1 MGRIVKRSDGRTNR
15 GHGKRDRFH
24 VITLGCPKNQVDS
37 EAISAQLVRCGYR
50 IVAHPGGADF
60 IIVNT
65 CGFLEAAR
73 QEAIATLRALVAHR
87 RPGQCVIAAGC
98 LAQLWRADLA
108 RVVPGLDAII
118 GTRGWTDIPQVLER
132 LASRVAHHDIPVV
145 QVSEVERTLPDP
157 GVLRLNGQSPRASA
171 YLKIAD
177 GCSARCAFCLIPTIK
192 GPARSRPRAAILREA
207 RELVDQGVRELIL
220 IAQDTTAY
228 GCDLGEREG
237 LATLIEAILQVVP
250 ELRWLRL
257 MYAYPGRISER
268 LIEVMATHPQV
279 CHYLDLPVQHGHPAT
294 LRRMRRPHD
303 VAGLIRCIERLRQ
316 AMPDIALRTS
326 LIVGYPGETEE
337 EFQALLDF
345 MQLVRF
351 DRVGVF
357 AYSREP
363 GTPAYALPGQLPEEV
378 KQARYERAMQLQQ
391 SISWEHNQAQV
402 GRQLEVLVEGANDG
416 ISVARSYRDA
426 PEVDGFVLIQ
436 EEHPVGSWLNV
447 RITAATP
454 YDLIAVTET
463 AQCASPGC
471 TRAEIG

>member
-1 MGRIVKRSDGRTNR
+1 MRTGTKRRN
-15 GHGKRDRFH
+15 RFH

-37 EAISAQLVRCGYR
+37 EGMSAQLLQGGYR
-50 IVAHPGGADF
+50 LVAHPEGADF

-65 CGFLEAAR
+65 CGFLETAR
-73 QEAIATLRALVAHR
+73 QEAIATLRTWITR
-87 RPGQCVIAAGC
+87 RRSGQQVIAAGC
-98 LAQLWRADLA
+98 LAQLWGAELA
-108 RVVPGLDAII
+108 QVVPGLDGII
-118 GTRGWTDIPQVLER
+118 GTCSWADISLVLEQ
-132 LASRVAHHDIPVV
+132 LARRASCRNSPVV
-145 QVSEVERTLPDP
+145 HVPEVGHVLPDGSIP
-157 GVLRLNGQSPRASA
+157 RLNGRQPRASA

-192 GPARSRPRAAILREA
+192 GPARSRPREAVLREA

-228 GCDLGEREG
+228 GYDRGEREG
-237 LATLIEAILQVVP
+237 LATLIGEILRVAP

-257 MYAYPGRISER
+257 MYAYPGRVSNR
-268 LIEVMATHPQV
+268 LIDVMATHSQV

-316 AMPDIALRTS
+316 SMPDIALRTS

-345 MQLVRF
+345 MRTVQF
-351 DRVGVF
+351 DRVGIF
-357 AYSREP
+357 SYSREP
-363 GTPAYALPGQLPEEV
+363 GTPAHELPEQLPEEV
-378 KQARYERAMQLQQ
+378 KRARYERAMELQQ
-391 SISWEHNQAQV
+391 SISLARNQAQV
-402 GRQLEVLVEGANDG
+402 GRRLEVLVEGANDG

-447 RITAATP
+447 RVTAATP
-454 YDLIAVTET
+454 YDLIAVHEASEDRTST
-463 AQCASPGC
+463 CAV
-471 TRAEIG
+471 AEIS

>member
-1 MGRIVKRSDGRTNR
+1 M
-15 GHGKRDRFH
+15 
-24 VITLGCPKNQVDS
+24 ITLGCPKNQVDS
-37 EAISAQLVRCGYR
+37 EAISARLVQCGYR
-50 IVAHPGGADF
+50 TVAHPGGADF

-73 QEAIATLRALVAHR
+73 QEAIATLRTLVARR
-87 RPGQCVIAAGC
+87 RPGQHVIAAGC
-98 LAQLWRADLA
+98 LAQLWGAELA
-108 RVVPGLDAII
+108 RVVPGLDGII
-118 GTRGWTDIPQVLER
+118 GTHGWNDISQVLER
-132 LASRVAHHDIPVV
+132 LASRVAHRDTPVV
-145 QVSEVERTLPDP
+145 QVSEVERPLPDP
-157 GVLRLNGQSPRASA
+157 GVLRLNGRQPRVSA

-192 GPARSRPRAAILREA
+192 GPARSRPRAVILREA

-237 LATLIEAILQVVP
+237 LATLIEEILQVVP

-257 MYAYPGRISER
+257 MYAYPGRVSER

-279 CHYLDLPVQHGHPAT
+279 CHYLDLPVQHGHSAT

-303 VAGLIRCIERLRQ
+303 VAELIHCIERLRQ

-345 MQLVRF
+345 MQTVRF

-357 AYSREP
+357 SYSREP
-363 GTPAYALPGQLPEEV
+363 GTPAYELPGQLPEEV

-436 EEHPVGSWLNV
+436 GEYPVGSWLNV
-447 RITAATP
+447 RVTAATP

-463 AQCASPGC
+463 SERESPVC
-471 TRAEIG
+471 TRAEI

>member
-1 MGRIVKRSDGRTNR
+1 MGRVVKRSGERTGRGLR
-15 GHGKRDRFH
+15 KRDRFH
-24 VITLGCPKNQVDS
+24 VVTLGCPKNQVDS
-37 EAISAQLVRCGYR
+37 EGISAQLVQRGYR
-50 IVAHPGGADF
+50 LVAHPQGADF
-60 IIVNT
+60 LIVNT

-73 QEAIATLRALVAHR
+73 QEALDILRTLVTRR
-87 RPGQCVIAAGC
+87 RPGQYVIAAGC
-98 LAQLWRADLA
+98 LAQLWGVQLA
-108 RVVPGLDAII
+108 RAVPGLDGII
-118 GTRGWTDIPQVLER
+118 GTRSWADIPQVLEQLAVR
-132 LASRVAHHDIPVV
+132 ASRRDLPVV
-145 QVSEVERTLPDP
+145 HVPEVGHAASDSE
-157 GVLRLNGQSPRASA
+157 VLRLDGQPPRASA

-177 GCSARCAFCLIPTIK
+177 GCSAGCAFCLIPTIK

-207 RELVDQGVRELIL
+207 RALVDQGVRELIL

-228 GCDLGEREG
+228 GRDLGEREG
-237 LATLIEAILQVVP
+237 LVTLIEEILQVVP

-257 MYAYPGRISER
+257 MYAYPGRVSER

-326 LIVGYPGETEE
+326 LIVGYPDETEE

-345 MQLVRF
+345 MQTVRF
-351 DRVGVF
+351 DRVGIF
-357 AYSREP
+357 PYSREP
-363 GTPAYALPGQLPEEV
+363 GTPAYALPGQIPEEV

-426 PEVDGFVLIQ
+426 PEVDGFVLV
-436 EEHPVGSWLNV
+436 EGEHPVGSWLSV
-447 RITAATP
+447 RVIAATP

-463 AQCASPGC
+463 SEQGFSC
-471 TRAEIG
+471 TRARVR